1 MNSAWDV
8 TSFVDLDDTLF
19 SSLKRHTRTEELE
32 PAATLSNGEV
42 ISFSSP
48 KQRFLRNWLETAGK
62 IIPVTA
68 RNEDA
73 YRRVLHPF
81 SGPAILSH
89 GATIVCEN
97 GSVDAEWRSR
107 VHQSVAQSSG
117 ELFDLLKL
125 IQGTKA
131 FTRGDVRS
139 WLVYD
144 ESLPVYAVL
153 KDNSRNEHRLQS
165 YVRESLTEWIDSHPD
180 FSFHINGNNV
190 AIIAP
195 GVCKE
200 KAVEFMIERTRRVSA
215 NPIFIGVGDS
225 LTDEPFMSLCDFTV
239 VLRGSQLSSFMER
252 AFDSAQIA
260 KLWSPV
266 AGGDLS

>member
-1 MNSAWDV
+1 MNSVWDV

-19 SSLKRHTRTEELE
+19 SSLKRHARTEELE

-42 ISFSSP
+42 ISFSNS
-48 KQRFLRNWLETAGK
+48 KQRFLRNWLENAGRL
-62 IIPVTA
+62 IPVTA

-73 YRRVLHPF
+73 YRRVLQPF

-89 GATIVCEN
+89 GATIISEN
-97 GSVDAEWRSR
+97 GTVDAEWQSLVHRSLNE
-107 VHQSVAQSSG
+107 SSR
-117 ELFDLLKL
+117 ELLDLLQF
-125 IQGTKA
+125 IQATDA
-131 FTRGDVRS
+131 FMRGDVRS

-153 KDNSRNEHRLQS
+153 KDNTRNDGRLQS
-165 YVRESLTEWIDSHPD
+165 YVKESLTEWIDTHP
-180 FSFHINGNNV
+180 SYGFHCNGNNV

-195 GVCKE
+195 GVRKE
-200 KAVEFMIERTRRVSA
+200 KAVEFIIERTRRVSA

-239 VLRGSQLSSFMER
+239 LLRGTQLWNFVDRFFKSTQSEKQCSLVV
-252 AFDSAQIA
+252 D
-260 KLWSPV
+260 
-266 AGGDLS
+266 GGTA

>member
-19 SSLKRHTRTEELE
+19 SSLKRHARTEELE

-48 KQRFLRNWLETAGK
+48 KQRFLRNWLENAGRL
-62 IIPVTA
+62 IPVTA

-73 YRRVLHPF
+73 YRRVLQPVY
-81 SGPAILSH
+81 GPAILSH

-97 GSVDAEWRSR
+97 GTVDAEWRSL
-107 VHQSVAQSSG
+107 VHRKLAESSR
-117 ELFDLLKL
+117 ELLDLLQF
-125 IQGTKA
+125 IQETDA

-153 KDNSRNEHRLQS
+153 KDNTRNEHRLQS
-165 YVRESLTEWIDSHPD
+165 YVRESLTEWIDTHSE
-180 FSFHINGNNV
+180 FGFHCNGNNV

-195 GVCKE
+195 GVRKE
-200 KAVEFMIERTRRVSA
+200 KAVEFVIERTRRVSA

-239 VLRGSQLSSFMER
+239 FLRGTQLWNFVER
-252 AFDSAQIA
+252 AFKSKQIE
-260 KLWSPV
+260 KLESSV
-266 AGGDLS
+266 VDGGSI